1 MYCDMCMC
9 VCGCMQVCVKVCV
22 VDVCMRVCVVC
33 GVWMWEDEWVKNK
46 VFYQMQSFNLPGSCT
61 SLALALLG
69 HRENK
74 APEGWDFSTQLEVT
88 NTLSSHMRR
97 PQCLMGQQKTSC
109 KKSLFYFQLS
119 PKQVTYIMHI

>member
-1 MYCDMCMC
+1 MC
-9 VCGCMQVCVKVCV
+9 VCVCVHARMC
-22 VDVCMRVCVVC
+22 VCVVC

-88 NTLSSHMRR
+88 NTPLSSHMRR
-97 PQCLMGQQKTSC
+97 PQCLVGQQKTSC
-109 KKSLFYFQLS
+109 KESLFYFQLS

>member
-1 MYCDMCMC
+1 MC
-9 VCGCMQVCVKVCV
+9 VCVCVHARMC
-22 VDVCMRVCVVC
+22 VCVVC

-88 NTLSSHMRR
+88 NTPLSSHTSLTFR
-97 PQCLMGQQKTSC
+97 PSQKAKRGFGVLSHISCQMGKDLLHIVEQFDIQKSSFQKT
-109 KKSLFYFQLS
+109 
-119 PKQVTYIMHI
+119 